1 MRIGRGSNN
10 PTIRRLL
17 ELGCTA
23 DQVRCHIARG
33 KVPPTTQPR
42 PRLNAWW
49 SWPHRAVEL
58 AQTKTKLAQLA
69 SELSG
74 KNM

>member
-1 MRIGRGSNN
+1 MRIWRGSIN

-33 KVPPTTQPR
+33 KVPTPTTQPR
-42 PRLNAWW
+42 PRLDAWW
-49 SWPHRAVEL
+49 SWAHRAI
-58 AQTKTKLAQLA
+58 AQLA